1 MLVDDL
7 FKSTLQGKDSLA
19 AS

>member
-7 FKSTLQGKDSLA
+7 FKSTLQGKDILA